1 MLPDNDDDLYEK
13 VKRLSELLWEGRAT
27 RPTVQQWLANFKGDC
42 MCAGSE
48 QKHALYLLSKF
59 LYFGQNEVR
68 ELLRAMFQD
77 LVRHPLSVGV
87 RAGLTNKEDFC
98 AIHQGFLN
106 EVRRTRFLGLGNPA
120 ASGTHILYDFRHV
133 NRLRLEHFVSS
144 HELFPSGLNDP
155 SAEWQYPDVHRIIFI
170 DDFCGTGTQA
180 AGIGR
185 KYVPP
190 IREMAERSGFNVQV
204 WYLTLLATTNGL
216 KYLR

>member
-98 AIHQGFLN
+98 AIHQA
-106 EVRRTRFLGLGNPA
+106 R
-120 ASGTHILYDFRHV
+120 LY
-133 NRLRLEHFVSS
+133 
-144 HELFPSGLNDP
+144 
-155 SAEWQYPDVHRIIFI
+155 AI
-170 DDFCGTGTQA
+170 QA
-180 AGIGR
+180 A
-185 KYVPP
+185 
-190 IREMAERSGFNVQV
+190 
-204 WYLTLLATTNGL
+204 
-216 KYLR
+216 